1 MNDSSNR
8 IKTSFILAICADA
21 AFDTFFIVYLVEQY
35 LRNDILS
42 SSPLILFSFLL
53 VLVVAPFVLSIVA
66 LNYIKNAVPVDRKDR
81 VFRIITKVLSI
92 ITIVGSS
99 AIFLVS
105 LLLGAVIGTIH
116 IV

>member
-8 IKTSFILAICADA
+8 IKTGFILAICADA
-21 AFDTFFIVYLVEQY
+21 ALDTFFISYLVERY
-35 LRNDILS
+35 LRNDFLS
-42 SSPLILFSFLL
+42 SNALILFSFLL

-81 VFRIITKVLSI
+81 AFRIITKVLSI

-99 AIFLVS
+99 AIFFVS
-105 LLLGAVIGTIH
+105 LLLGPVIGAIL
-116 IV
+116 

>member
-8 IKTSFILAICADA
+8 TKTGFILAICADA
-21 AFDTFFIVYLVEQY
+21 AFDTFLFSYLVEQY
-35 LRNDILS
+35 LRNDFLS
-42 SSPLILFSFLL
+42 GDPLILFSFLL

-99 AIFLVS
+99 AIFFVA
-105 LLLGAVIGTIH
+105 LLLGSVIGGAIL
-116 IV
+116 

>member
-8 IKTSFILAICADA
+8 IKTGFILAICADA
-21 AFDTFFIVYLVEQY
+21 AFDTFLLSYLVEQY
-35 LRNDILS
+35 LRNYFLS
-42 SSPLILFSFLL
+42 SNVLVLFSFLL

-66 LNYIKNAVPVDRKDR
+66 LNYIRNAVPVDRKDR
-81 VFRIITKVLSI
+81 VFRIVTKVLSI
-92 ITIVGSS
+92 ITIVGCS
-99 AIFLVS
+99 AIFFVA